1 MTNTRQIR
9 FNAAARR
16 RRNAIMRTV
25 LAEDLLFGRVDIAQ
39 PDVHE
44 AVGLEQRLDPV
55 ELGEVGPGQAEQ
67 ERDGTSVYVSRVCR
81 LGCVDVL

>member
-1 MTNTRQIR
+1 
-9 FNAAARR
+9 
-16 RRNAIMRTV
+16 MRTV

-39 PDVHE
+39 PNVHE
-44 AVGLEQRLDPV
+44 AVGSEQRLDPV

-81 LGCVDVL
+81 LGCIDVLYGLCCMQVAGLGELAAILTW

>member
-1 MTNTRQIR
+1 MKNTRQIR
-9 FNAAARR
+9 FEAAGGRGAS
-16 RRNAIMRTV
+16 AMKRTV
-25 LAEDLLFGRVDIAQ
+25 LAEDLLFRRVDIAQ